1 MKRKFTDKQEVQ
13 NLYKEAFLQLTGTAN
28 LHIAEEDADE
38 TDVNTLLYTHVYD
51 MDVGIMRALISNAAA
66 PPDAISNK
74 DSRRNWYKPENC
86 PVWWQET
93 GLAFKSV
100 NQTEGKKEI
109 KKMQLM
115 ALVESLQ
122 NFQQIQPKV
131 PQRTNRTGYVS
142 RFQCEIEGVAE
153 EVGGISAD
161 EVEVEVE
168 VASAEEV
175 EDGGFSTVEVGGVTG
190 VSVESAPS

>member
-51 MDVGIMRALISNAAA
+51 MDVGIMSALISNAAA

-86 PVWWQET
+86 PVWWQGT

-142 RFQCEIEGVAE
+142 RFQFKNILLLFVL
-153 EVGGISAD
+153 
-161 EVEVEVE
+161 
-168 VASAEEV
+168 
-175 EDGGFSTVEVGGVTG
+175 
-190 VSVESAPS
+190 